1 MIKKYYSN
9 NTPSYNG
16 IVSLKKSIQK
26 DALSDGFDG
35 CMYYSLDSLE
45 SLDSLDSLES
55 LDYKVDLIDDFID
68 SKFLKRLDFS
78 FEGVVLI
85 NSFNSFIVTCSDI
98 NFF

>member
-9 NTPSYNG
+9 NTPSYSG
-16 IVSLKKSIQK
+16 VVSLKKSIQK

-35 CMYYSLDSLE
+35 CMYYSLDSL
-45 SLDSLDSLES
+45 DS

-68 SKFLKRLDFS
+68 SKFLKRLHFS

-98 NFF
+98 NFC

>member
-9 NTPSYNG
+9 NTPSYSG
-16 IVSLKKSIQK
+16 VVSLKKSIQK

-35 CMYYSLDSLE
+35 CMYYSLDL
-45 SLDSLDSLES
+45 LDSLDS

-68 SKFLKRLDFS
+68 SKFLKRLHFS

-98 NFF
+98 NFC

>member
-9 NTPSYNG
+9 NTPSYSG
-16 IVSLKKSIQK
+16 VVSLKKSIQK
-26 DALSDGFDG
+26 DALLDGFDG
-35 CMYYSLDSLE
+35 CMYYSLDSLG
-45 SLDSLDSLES
+45 SLDS

-68 SKFLKRLDFS
+68 SKFLKRLHFS

-98 NFF
+98 NFC